1 MRARPQSLTTLIAVV
16 IMSSV
21 VQAQP
26 FLAAGQEDSAAAQQE
41 SIANM
46 SEAELRTAI
55 ERFINDFY
63 LAGENLSRDE
73 MKIIYAPVVDYF
85 GERRKTRAAIMKN
98 QRAYYR
104 RWPDRLFEMM
114 PGTLEISRKEGS
126 TGIVD
131 VTFEYFYETRSA
143 KRVSRGQGVSYLTLD
158 FTVAGGQIIREGGKV
173 LKRFR

>member
-1 MRARPQSLTTLIAVV
+1 MRTKFQSLTNLIAAVMV
-16 IMSSV
+16 LSIG
-21 VQAQP
+21 QAQP
-26 FLAAGQEDSAAAQQE
+26 ALSADPGDSAAAQQE

-46 SEAELRTAI
+46 SEVELRTAI

-85 GERRKTRAAIMKN
+85 GQRRKTRTAIMKN

-104 RWPDRLFEMM
+104 RWPERLFEMI
-114 PGTLEISRKEGS
+114 PGTLAIERKDS
-126 TGIVD
+126 ANGIVD

-143 KRVSRGQGVSYLTLD
+143 KRVSRGQGG
-158 FTVAGGQIIREGGKV
+158 A
-173 LKRFR
+173 